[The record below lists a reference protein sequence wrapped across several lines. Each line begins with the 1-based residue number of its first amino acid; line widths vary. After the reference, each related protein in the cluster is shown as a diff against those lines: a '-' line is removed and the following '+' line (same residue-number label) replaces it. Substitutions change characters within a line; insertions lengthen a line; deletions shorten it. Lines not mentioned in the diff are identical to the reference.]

1 MINNCPHC
9 NKTLKLGDA
18 QKAKL
23 QKALDALEPGKK
35 LTIKC
40 PACTKPISLDATT
53 GAKGKATVKGGKTS
67 AGGITPPAPPD
78 LSWLKESSLD
88 QDERVEDIPMALVLH
103 PENEQQEI
111 VKDALEQVGYQVMTV
126 TSVDEAR
133 ERMRFVNFACVVQ
146 QSQFDGPKLADS
158 SFYHYM
164 RNMSMQRRRYL
175 FYILIGPEFNTLYNL
190 QALAYSANLV
200 INDKDL
206 YHMGVALRKAI
217 PMYEQVFGAYMEEL
231 TSAGKS

>member
-1 MINNCPHC
+1 MISNCPHC
-9 NKTLKLGDA
+9 QKALKIGDT

-40 PACTKPISLDATT
+40 PSCTKPIQLEHP
-53 GAKGKATVKGGKTS
+53 KTN
-67 AGGITPPAPPD
+67 GIVPPGPPD
-78 LSWLKESSLD
+78 LSWLKEAS
-88 QDERVEDIPMALVLH
+88 VEDDDRIEDVPMALLLY
-103 PENEQQEI
+103 PDNEQREI
-111 VKDALEQVGYQVMTV
+111 VKDALEQVGYQVMFV
-126 TSVDEAR
+126 DSVDQAR

-146 QSQFDGPKLADS
+146 YSQFECPKLEES
-158 SFYHYM
+158 TFYHYM
-164 RNMSMQRRRYL
+164 REMSMQRRRYL

-206 YHMGVALRKAI
+206 YHTGVALRKAI
-217 PMYEQVFGAYMEEL
+217 PMYEEIFGPFMEEL